1 MLFLLI
7 SMAQAKNL
15 SSAEFDDTAHTLA
28 PGQKQIDVF
37 RTSQFAISNELE
49 LKTSILGLLGG
60 PNAGL
65 EYALNEGKQGALS
78 LGAYAST
85 DWRFNSQSLSGGVNW
100 TKGGPGTNRFNLSGA
115 VSLATSKVDGV
126 DERVNAVGTTAYASY
141 HAVVSKQATWRFY
154 GSVDPLNS
162 ARASSFVGGAGFDWN
177 RGLGEAARISLGLQL
192 IPTTQFVQA
201 LDAADADSSWVP
213 VLLPLPSFDLWFTW

>member
-60 PNAGL
+60 PNAGI
-65 EYALNEGKQGALS
+65 EYALN
-78 LGAYAST
+78 
-85 DWRFNSQSLSGGVNW
+85 
-100 TKGGPGTNRFNLSGA
+100 
-115 VSLATSKVDGV
+115 
-126 DERVNAVGTTAYASY
+126 
-141 HAVVSKQATWRFY
+141 
-154 GSVDPLNS
+154 
-162 ARASSFVGGAGFDWN
+162 
-177 RGLGEAARISLGLQL
+177 
-192 IPTTQFVQA
+192 
-201 LDAADADSSWVP
+201 
-213 VLLPLPSFDLWFTW
+213 